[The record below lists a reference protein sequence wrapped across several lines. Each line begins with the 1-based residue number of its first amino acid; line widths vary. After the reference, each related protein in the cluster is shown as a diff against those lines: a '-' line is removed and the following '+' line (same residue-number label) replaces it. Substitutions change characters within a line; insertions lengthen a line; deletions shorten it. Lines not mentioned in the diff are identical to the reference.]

1 MIRCFTG
8 VSYTR
13 SPVRI
18 ALFATLL
25 IACLQASVRAQDS
38 ALVAQLAL
46 VDRLVE
52 HKIISETAH
61 TSILN
66 WVKFLQSDQTEMTT
80 SYAQQQLSR
89 PVIEKLAFGAQ
100 AYRTLQWYRYV
111 ADSLQRAGNQS
122 GAKKQMSSQQLGSA
136 IDAIYAVS
144 GQHEEPP
151 PRTNLGP
158 EVMQWAMGEPAFA
171 RSVKDL
177 ESQIG
182 YAHESLYT
190 STDPPV
196 ILIDK
201 LRELNLFDDAL
212 AHELHITQACDQL
225 HDGAGVLMRAGKLL
239 HDRDWQSRSRFKV
252 EQRIKDLTAA
262 GFMDEAL
269 RAALWKDLGPYAWPS
284 DFEIATAS
292 SPHVVFACN
301 ERDWTTE
308 SYYHEHLPKLS
319 GVIPELSPTDVQ
331 IERRAADSLLVRA
344 GYEVQV
350 SFTNNGKRYAFS
362 VYEGGTVRNGER
374 TQPCYMMYLALR
386 TLNKALCDAH
396 SNFRIVKHEF
406 GEGDCGYYET
416 TSMCLSFI
424 DMTRCRIW
432 WPEQARTSDALGM
445 LTTTQHDPRCEQLFS
460 MKYCADSI
468 AAVIGRIRSIGV
480 LDHLSEAQIDSAT
493 IAANMTM
500 PRAWDDVL
508 SCFPDVVAHPY
519 GADPR
524 RDKTAYQEEL
534 GRLVGIS
541 HGTIRIE
548 RLREHWSRNRW
559 RGKVRIAFNLNGQRI
574 DLEPIATEPGIVMDE
589 TIIRINHAMTQQGAL
604 GRFCAVR
611 SDRDVSIVF
620 LTKAQY
626 EALSGNVVSSYFG
639 DPWAAELPE
648 YLRR

>member
-1 MIRCFTG
+1 
-8 VSYTR
+8 
-13 SPVRI
+13 
-18 ALFATLL
+18 
-25 IACLQASVRAQDS
+25 
-38 ALVAQLAL
+38 
-46 VDRLVE
+46 
-52 HKIISETAH
+52 
-61 TSILN
+61 
-66 WVKFLQSDQTEMTT
+66 
-80 SYAQQQLSR
+80 
-89 PVIEKLAFGAQ
+89 
-100 AYRTLQWYRYV
+100 
-111 ADSLQRAGNQS
+111 
-122 GAKKQMSSQQLGSA
+122 
-136 IDAIYAVS
+136 
-144 GQHEEPP
+144 
-151 PRTNLGP
+151 
-158 EVMQWAMGEPAFA
+158 
-171 RSVKDL
+171 
-177 ESQIG
+177 
-182 YAHESLYT
+182 
-190 STDPPV
+190 
-196 ILIDK
+196 
-201 LRELNLFDDAL
+201 
-212 AHELHITQACDQL
+212 
-225 HDGAGVLMRAGKLL
+225 
-239 HDRDWQSRSRFKV
+239 
-252 EQRIKDLTAA
+252 
-262 GFMDEAL
+262 
-269 RAALWKDLGPYAWPS
+269 
-284 DFEIATAS
+284 
-292 SPHVVFACN
+292 
-301 ERDWTTE
+301 
-308 SYYHEHLPKLS
+308 
-319 GVIPELSPTDVQ
+319 
-331 IERRAADSLLVRA
+331 
-344 GYEVQV
+344 
-350 SFTNNGKRYAFS
+350 
-362 VYEGGTVRNGER
+362 
-374 TQPCYMMYLALR
+374 MMYLALR

-432 WPEQARTSDALGM
+432 WPEQARTSDAFGM

-589 TIIRINHAMTQQGAL
+589 TIIRINHAMTQQGAP